1 MLTRLFRQS
10 DIPREY
16 RANFLH
22 LYLDMG
28 WFGILSGSAVNFLAI
43 YAARLGASALQ
54 IGMIGAASAVVNL
67 LIAIPAGRWV
77 EKRNTGQAVF
87 WSSVFY
93 RLGYALWIP
102 LPWLFNAQGQI
113 WALIVLTFLMA
124 VPLTPLGVG
133 FNALFAEAVPSDY
146 RAHVAGVR
154 NVVLSVAYI
163 VSSLI
168 SGYIL
173 ESVAFPTGYQIV
185 FGIGSFGAAMS
196 TVHLFY
202 VRPLKQDRAPL
213 RPDPS
218 TSLPLRGLRRTSPE
232 PDPAQGSESARGPC
246 AKPSALRLDILR
258 SPFRKTLAVL
268 LFFHLAHYI
277 VTPIYPLYNVN
288 VLQLNDDHIGIG
300 TALFYLTVLVGS
312 ARLNQAVGRMGHRRV
327 TGWGMIG
334 MALYPFIL
342 GLSHQVWQYYLVS
355 LIGGFTWGMAGG
367 AYANYLLERIPNHD
381 RPAHLAWYTMAL
393 NAAILVSS
401 FLGPFFAD
409 SLGLVAAL
417 MLFALMRVLAGLT
430 VLRWG

>member
-1 MLTRLFRQS
+1 MLTRLFHQS

-22 LYLDMG
+22 LYLDIG

-77 EKRNTGQAVF
+77 ERRNTGLAVF

-102 LPWLFNAQGQI
+102 LPWLFDAQGQV

-163 VSSLI
+163 VSSLV

-185 FGIGSFGAAMS
+185 FGIGFFGAAMS

-202 VRPLKQDRAPL
+202 VRPLKRDRTPLPPHPLPAPVKATEAPRVL
-213 RPDPS
+213 AS
-218 TSLPLRGLRRTSPE
+218 T
-232 PDPAQGSESARGPC
+232 
-246 AKPSALRLDILR
+246 LRLDILR
-258 SPFRKTLAVL
+258 GPFRKTLAVL
-268 LFFHLAHYI
+268 LFFHLSHYI

-288 VLQLNDDHIGIG
+288 VLHLNDDHIGIG

-312 ARLNQAVGRMGHRRV
+312 ARLNQAVGRMGHQRV

-355 LIGGFTWGMAGG
+355 LLGGFTWGMAGG
-367 AYANYLLERIPNHD
+367 AYANYLLERIPDHD

-409 SLGLVAAL
+409 SLGLAAAL